1 MRVVLILSLCFNIV
15 FLYYLIHDTIY
26 YKKVIKN
33 LQEKYFEALRD
44 SGVEEL
50 IDLPKETVV
59 IPKINKN
66 K

>member
-1 MRVVLILSLCFNIV
+1 
-15 FLYYLIHDTIY
+15 
-26 YKKVIKN
+26 VIKN